1 MTVLVW
7 IGRNMVTWAL
17 SVLLLLTLNSSVVAQ
32 TQPEPTELRVI
43 SADLSETEFQAMLG
57 RLSDEQVRD
66 ILIDEFAARRAA
78 EPVAKAGLLANA
90 DTIIATLSSNAQSL
104 WAKWPE
110 FGAAF
115 SAVNNR
121 LAAAGG
127 LSKALLALVISGV
140 AGLAVRFF
148 WRRKAAKR
156 QLALAERNIDKGPY
170 ATLGTI
176 GDAGLFLLIE
186 LSSVVAFAVSAMAA
200 LYLLFHNVD
209 LRVFVSYYVA
219 VLTVVLV
226 VWSFVES
233 MFPRNWPIYRL
244 VAISDNATRLLH
256 WVILGS
262 AGLWMFE
269 ANTSAL
275 MSRFGAPEGT
285 PHLFSFSV
293 SILWIAM
300 AQIGIYFIHRATSDL
315 LPRREDTGFVNMI
328 TRNWAVLM
336 GFWMFAVWILFA
348 GGSLLNSDIDVV
360 AGLILKMQ
368 LVLLGFWTAYRVLLH
383 YLRAQ
388 DLSVEMESAISRTAR
403 AVLFAACLITVF
415 AIWGLDPAT
424 LQAGG
429 PAEQWIQAAI
439 NVGLTALIG
448 WAIWDFISTLIDT
461 RIAAELPETN
471 GDEGGEAEG
480 GLGASRTAT
489 LLPLLRS
496 TAVATIAV
504 ICLFAALSSLGV
516 NVAPLVAGAGVL
528 GLAIGFGAQTLVKDI
543 VSGVFFLIDDAF
555 RRGEYIDL
563 GSVKGTVERISVRS
577 LQLRHHLGAVHTIP
591 FGDISALTNYSRDW
605 VIMKLPL
612 RLTFD
617 TDPQKVK
624 KIIKQLGAELMA
636 DEILGDGLLSP
647 PKSQGV
653 IQMEDSAMILRV
665 KFTAIPGKQFTI
677 RRELLHRIRAAFEEA
692 GIRFANREVT
702 VRVSEDASPSE
713 RQKAAGAAASR
724 ALETEPPAT

>member
-1 MTVLVW
+1 MA
-7 IGRNMVTWAL
+7 TWL
-17 SVLLLLTLNSSVVAQ
+17 FGSLMILTLNSAVVAQ
-32 TQPEPTELRVI
+32 VQPETPDFAVI
-43 SADLSETEFQAMLG
+43 SADLSEAEFQAVLG

-78 EPVAKAGLLANA
+78 EPIPTGGILANV
-90 DTIIATLSSNAQSL
+90 DTIIATLSANAQAL

-115 SAVNNR
+115 AAVHNR
-121 LAAAGG
+121 LAASGG
-127 LSKALLALVISGV
+127 LSKAVLALLVSSA
-140 AGLAVRFF
+140 AGLSVRFF
-148 WRRKAAKR
+148 WRRKAAQR
-156 QLALAERNIDKGPY
+156 QMAIAERNIDKGSY
-170 ATLGTI
+170 GTLGAI

-186 LSSVVAFAVSAMAA
+186 LSSVLAFAVSAMAA
-200 LYLLFHNVD
+200 PYLLFHNVD
-209 LRVFVSYYVA
+209 LRVFVSCYIA
-219 VLTVVLV
+219 VLTVMLV
-226 VWSFVES
+226 VWSFVEW
-233 MFPRNWPIYRL
+233 MFPRNRPIYRL

-256 WVILGS
+256 WVMLS
-262 AGLWMFE
+262 LAGLWMFE
-269 ANTSAL
+269 TNTSAL
-275 MSRFGAPEGT
+275 MSSFGAPEGT
-285 PHLFSFSV
+285 PSLFSLV
-293 SILWIAM
+293 IGILWIAM
-300 AQIGIYFIHRATSDL
+300 AQSGIYIIHRATSDM
-315 LPRREDTGFVNMI
+315 LPTREDTGFVNMV

-336 GFWMFAVWILFA
+336 SIGMFVIWVLFA
-348 GGSLLNSDIDVV
+348 SGSLLNANIDVV
-360 AGLILKMQ
+360 AEVILKMQ
-368 LVLLGFWTAYRVLLH
+368 LTLMGFWTVYRVLVH

-388 DLSVEMESAISRTAR
+388 DLVAEMEFAIRRTAR
-403 AVLFAACLITVF
+403 AVLIAAVLIITF

-429 PAEQWIQAAI
+429 PAERWIQAAF

-448 WAIWDFISTLIDT
+448 WAIWDFISTLIDI
-461 RIAAELPETN
+461 RIAAEQPEVN
-471 GDEGGEAEG
+471 EDEGGDSEG
-480 GLGASRTAT
+480 RLSASRTAT

-496 TAVATIAV
+496 TAVATIGAV
-504 ICLFAALSSLGV
+504 CLFAALSSLGV
-516 NVAPLVAGAGVL
+516 NVAPLIAGAGIL

-563 GSVKGTVERISVRS
+563 GTVKGTVERISVRS

-591 FGDISALTNYSRDW
+591 FGDIAALTNYSRDW

-624 KIIKQLGAELMA
+624 EIIKQIGAEFME
-636 DEILGDGLLSP
+636 DEVLSDGLLEA

-653 IQMEDSAMILRV
+653 TQMEDSAMILRV

-677 RRELLHRIRAAFEEA
+677 RRDLLHRIRAAFEEA
-692 GIRFANREVT
+692 GIRFASREVT

-713 RQKAAGAAASR
+713 RQNAVGAAASR
-724 ALETEPPAT
+724 ALEAEQTPT